1 MSTRSPD
8 PFAGPLEMVTA
19 SRIARLFYLDGWTKV
34 QIADEL
40 GLTRFKVARLLELAR
55 SSGMVRISVVGAGSL
70 DLVLSERLYHQFGL
84 RHAVVVNTTTGDDQE
99 IRNQI
104 GAAAA
109 DLLTEITTPED
120 VLGIGWARVVLAMA
134 AKLRGLRAKRI
145 VQLTGAL
152 TRADVE
158 ATSVDIVRSIARD
171 AKAEASVFYAPMIV
185 SDEQTARGLYRQDAV
200 ANAVTQFDTVTKAVV
215 GVGGW
220 NPPSSTLYDAL
231 TRSEQTLM
239 RKAGVQADLSGVLL
253 DGRGDA
259 IDTVLTRRIIA
270 ISAPQLRNIPEVI
283 GIAYGLDKVAA
294 AQAGIR
300 GGYLNALVTHSDF
313 ARQLLNIAG

>member
-1 MSTRSPD
+1 MTGRTHA

-19 SRIARLFYLDGWTKV
+19 ARIARLFYMDGWSKV

-40 GLTRFKVARLLELAR
+40 DLTRFKVARLLELAR
-55 SSGMVRISVVGAGSL
+55 ASGMVRITVVGAGSL
-70 DLVLSERLYHQFGL
+70 DLVLSERLCHQFGL
-84 RHAVVVNTTTGDDQE
+84 RHAVVVNTTGDDQD
-99 IRNQI
+99 IRAQI

-109 DLLTEITTPED
+109 DLLSEIMTPDD

-134 AKLRGLRAKRI
+134 AKLRGPRAKRI

-152 TRADVE
+152 TRPDVE
-158 ATSVDIVRSIARD
+158 ASSVDVVRSIARD

-185 SDEQTARGLYRQDAV
+185 SDEQTAHGLYRQEAV
-200 ANAVTQFDTVTKAVV
+200 AEAVTRFDTVTKAVV

-231 TRSEQTLM
+231 TPMEQTLM

-253 DGRGDA
+253 DARGHA
-259 IDTVLTRRIIA
+259 IDTELTRRIIA
-270 ISAPQLRNIPEVI
+270 ISASQLRNIPEVI
-283 GIAYGLDKVAA
+283 GVAYGLDKVPA

-300 GGYLNALVTHSDF
+300 GGYLNALVTHTDF
-313 ARQLLNIAG
+313 ARRLLNIAG

>member
-55 SSGMVRISVVGAGSL
+55 ASGMVRISVVGAGSL

-200 ANAVTQFDTVTKAVV
+200 AKAVTQFDTVTKAVV
-215 GVGGW
+215 SVGGW
-220 NPPSSTLYDAL
+220 NPPSWRPCTTPSPVASKRSCARPACRRTFPACYSTRGVTPSTPFSPAASSPSAHPNCE
-231 TRSEQTLM
+231 TSRRSSVSPTDSTKSPPPGQHP
-239 RKAGVQADLSGVLL
+239 
-253 DGRGDA
+253 
-259 IDTVLTRRIIA
+259 RRI
-270 ISAPQLRNIPEVI
+270 SQRPRHPQ
-283 GIAYGLDKVAA
+283 
-294 AQAGIR
+294 
-300 GGYLNALVTHSDF
+300 
-313 ARQLLNIAG
+313 